1 MMHRAPWAAGGLAI
15 ALAAIPLGAARAQD
29 DPLFTVVR
37 YHEAARAA
45 ELCGGKKFTQA
56 EQDRLAVL
64 VGQVTQ
70 HRLPVGE
77 ELTAIREA
85 RANLQARV
93 TAGGCTDPLVADA
106 LRFYGTFQDWLR

>member
-1 MMHRAPWAAGGLAI
+1 MTGGGWRAAFAVAVVLASGGA
-15 ALAAIPLGAARAQD
+15 GAARAQD

-45 ELCGGKKFTQA
+45 ELCGGKTFTPT

-64 VGQVTQ
+64 VGQVTRFQ
-70 HRLPVGE
+70 LTVGE

-85 RANLQARV
+85 RADLETRFRS
-93 TAGGCTDPLVADA
+93 GGCKDPLVADA
-106 LRFYGTFQDWLR
+106 LRFYGTFEDRLR